1 MRNPRA
7 SGSMNDT
14 GGGSKK
20 WGSTELDDEVDE
32 RKFALP
38 KKFISIKLI
47 VTHSRGR
54 VPISHYNPSI
64 Q

>member
-38 KKFISIKLI
+38 KKFI
-47 VTHSRGR
+47 
-54 VPISHYNPSI
+54 
-64 Q
+64 